1 MNLTKLK
8 ERVFPR
14 QVFYGWYIATAGAG
28 TNFIVLGI
36 TFFGFGVF
44 LEEFRLTSGWSVTAI
59 ALGYS
64 IQMLQQGLLAPV
76 TGHILDRVGP
86 RKMAVAGVTII
97 SLSLLLFSQATILPI
112 YYAACMVMALG
123 QGMGG
128 PNAFS
133 LAVMRWF
140 VRKRGRAMSIVTTGN
155 GLGYFST
162 MILAAMI
169 AGFGFHET
177 FVVLA
182 VVIFVVGIP
191 LALVIRDRPENF
203 GLLPDGEIQGG
214 DSQSAAAQAGRSR
227 ATGGLEVGEAV
238 RTPAF
243 YLLVLAMAAG
253 AAAQIVWIVFQVPHL
268 RSAGFSLG
276 FVGIQA
282 AAYGMAAI
290 PLRWAVGWLG
300 DTFGRKK
307 MYMLAVS
314 LEGIGLCFFAFVSPD
329 RWWLFIPF
337 YLTFGIGHAGWLVM
351 SQSLPADFFGS
362 KHFAAIRGLIIS
374 LQIPVSMVVP
384 LFMGFVFDTRGNYQL
399 AYLVIACITVSG
411 ALCLGLSRRPLW
423 IQMTAPKLAAVA
435 RAGDGKTAP

>member
-1 MNLTKLK
+1 VTLAQIKQ
-8 ERVFPR
+8 R
-14 QVFYGWYIATAGAG
+14 VFYGWYIAGAGAG

-44 LEEFRLTSGWSVTAI
+44 MEEFRLTYGWSVTAI

-64 IQMLQQGLLAPV
+64 IQMLEQGLLAPI

-86 RKMAVAGVTII
+86 RKMAVAGATII
-97 SLSLLLFSQATILPI
+97 ALAFLLFSQATNLPV

-123 QGMGG
+123 QSIGG

-140 VRKRGRAMSIVTTGN
+140 IHKRGRAMSVITTGN
-155 GLGYFST
+155 GFGYFAT
-162 MILAAMI
+162 MILAALI
-169 AGFGFHET
+169 AGCGFHAT

-182 VVIFVVGIP
+182 VVVLVAGIP
-191 LALVIRDRPENF
+191 LALVIRDRPEPF
-203 GLLPDGEIQGG
+203 GLLPDGEVAST
-214 DSQSAAAQAGRSR
+214 DSHGAAAHAARTR
-227 ATGGLEVGEAV
+227 ASGGLEVREAV

-253 AAAQIVWIVFQVPHL
+253 SAAQIVWIVFQVPHL
-268 RSAGFSLG
+268 KSAGFSLG
-276 FVGIQA
+276 FAGIQA

-307 MYMLAVS
+307 AYMLAVT
-314 LEGIGLCFFAFVSPD
+314 LEGIGLCFFAFVAPD

-351 SQSLPADFFGS
+351 IQSLPADFFGT
-362 KHFAAIRGLIIS
+362 KRFATIRGIIIA
-374 LQIPVSMVVP
+374 LQIPVSILVP
-384 LFMGFVFDTRGNYQL
+384 LFMGHVFDTRGNYQL
-399 AYLVIACITVSG
+399 AYLVIGCLTVSG
-411 ALCLGLSRRPLW
+411 ALCLGLVRRPLW
-423 IQMTAPKLAAVA
+423 IQTAAQKT
-435 RAGDGKTAP
+435 RGEDAG

>member
-1 MNLTKLK
+1 MGDTRLSLAKFRARPGRT
-8 ERVFPR
+8 
-14 QVFYGWYIATAGAG
+14 FYGWYIAAAGAG

-97 SLSLLLFSQATILPI
+97 ALSLLLFSRATTLPI

-123 QGMGG
+123 QGIGG

-140 VRKRGRAMSIVTTGN
+140 VRKRGRAMSVVTTGN
-155 GLGYFST
+155 GFGYFST

-177 FVVLA
+177 FLVLA
-182 VVIFVVGIP
+182 VVVFAVGIP
-191 LALVIRDRPENF
+191 LALVIRDRPENL
-203 GLLPDGEIQGG
+203 GLLPDGEIPGG
-214 DSQSAAAQAGRSR
+214 DSAAAHANRSR
-227 ATGGLEVGEAV
+227 ATGGLAVREVV

-268 RSAGFSLG
+268 KSAGFSLG
-276 FVGIQA
+276 FAGIQA
-282 AAYGMAAI
+282 AVYGMAAI

-300 DTFGRKK
+300 DAVGRKK
-307 MYMLAVS
+307 MYMLAVA
-314 LEGIGLCFFAFVSPD
+314 LEGIGLCFFAFVSPE

-351 SQSLPADFFGS
+351 AQSLPADFFGS
-362 KHFAAIRGLIIS
+362 KHFATIRGLIIS
-374 LQIPVSMVVP
+374 LQVPVTIVVP
-384 LFMGFVFDTRGNYQL
+384 LFMGFVFDTQGNYQL
-399 AYLVIACITVSG
+399 AYLVIACITISG

-423 IQMTAPKLAAVA
+423 I
-435 RAGDGKTAP
+435 

>member
-1 MNLTKLK
+1 MRPASSRSSKLN
-8 ERVFPR
+8 RR
-14 QVFYGWYIATAGAG
+14 IFYGWYIAGAGAG

-59 ALGYS
+59 ALGFS

-86 RKMAVAGVTII
+86 RKMAVTGAAIVA
-97 SLSLLLFSQATILPI
+97 LSMLLFSQATTLPI
-112 YYAACMVMALG
+112 YYAACMIMALG
-123 QGMGG
+123 MGIGG

-133 LAVMRWF
+133 LAIMRWF
-140 VRKRGRAMSIVTTGN
+140 VAKRGRAMSVTTTGN
-155 GLGYFST
+155 GFGYFAT
-162 MILAAMI
+162 LILAAMI

-177 FVVLA
+177 FIILA

-191 LALVIRDRPENF
+191 LALVIRDRPEQL
-203 GLLPDGEIQGG
+203 GALPDGEIPGA
-214 DSQSAAAQAGRSR
+214 DKSATAQAARSR
-227 ATGGLEVGEAV
+227 ATGGLAVGEV
-238 RTPAF
+238 LRTPAF

-268 RSAGFSLG
+268 KSAGFSLG

-290 PLRWAVGWLG
+290 PLRWVVGWLG

-307 MYMLAVS
+307 MYTLALA
-314 LEGIGLCFFAFVSPD
+314 LEGIGLCFFAFVTPE

-337 YLTFGIGHAGWLVM
+337 YLTFGIGHAGWLVIM
-351 SQSLPADFFGS
+351 QSLPADFFGS
-362 KHFAAIRGLIIS
+362 KHFATIRGVIVM
-374 LQIPVSMVVP
+374 LQVPVTIVVP
-384 LFMGFVFDTRGNYQL
+384 LFMGYVFDTRGNYQL
-399 AYLVIACITVSG
+399 AYLVIACITASG
-411 ALCLGLSRRPLW
+411 ALCLALSRRPLW
-423 IQMTAPKLAAVA
+423 IQIAARKLE
-435 RAGDGKTAP
+435 